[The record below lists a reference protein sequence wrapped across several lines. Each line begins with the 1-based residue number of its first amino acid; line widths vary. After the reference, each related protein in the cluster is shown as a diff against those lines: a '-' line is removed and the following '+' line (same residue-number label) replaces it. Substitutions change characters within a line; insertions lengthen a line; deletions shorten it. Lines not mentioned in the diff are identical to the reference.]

1 MSRHRL
7 FIPQPIADGEEL
19 CLDAE
24 QAHYLSRVLRLK
36 AGSEVLLFDGSGY
49 EYPSLITEVDKK
61 RVLLRPGTPILR
73 NVESPLQI
81 RLVQSI
87 SRGERMDFVIQ
98 KATELGVHR
107 ISPVLT
113 EFSVVKLQADRAS
126 RRLAHWNKIAQ
137 SACEQCGRSRIPVI
151 DEPSVLHD
159 FLRANIPAECRLML
173 KPSAGTSLHQVDT
186 AESTIDLLIG
196 PEGGISDTETEM
208 LLDAGFNAVSLG
220 PRVLRTE
227 TAALAAVAILQAKW
241 GDL

>member
-7 FIPQPIADGEEL
+7 FISQPISEDEALSLDGE
-19 CLDAE
+19 
-24 QAHYLSRVLRLK
+24 QGHYLSRVLRLK
-36 AGSEVLLFDGSGY
+36 PGSEVLLFDGSGY
-49 EYPSLITEVDKK
+49 EYPSLVTEVHRK
-61 RVLLRPGTPILR
+61 RVLLRPGTPILHDM
-73 NVESPLQI
+73 ESPLQI
-81 RLVQSI
+81 RLVQGI

-126 RRLAHWNKIAQ
+126 RRLLHWNKIAQ
-137 SACEQCGRSRIPVI
+137 SACEQCGRNKIPVI

-159 FLRANIPAECRLML
+159 FLRGNTPAACRLL
-173 KPSAGTSLHQVDT
+173 LQPSATTSLHQIDT
-186 AESTIDLLIG
+186 PDSTIDLLIG
-196 PEGGISDTETEM
+196 PEGGISSTETEM
-208 LLDAGFNAVSLG
+208 LFDAGFKAVSLG

-227 TAALAAVAILQAKW
+227 TAALAAAAILQAKW

>member
-1 MSRHRL
+1 VRIKVGQIQGYQDAMSGMQEL
-7 FIPQPIADGEEL
+7 SFSVTVDDGL
-19 CLDAE
+19 IHPAE
-24 QAHYLSRVLRLK
+24 CCMSPNQ
-36 AGSEVLLFDGSGY
+36 DQ
-49 EYPSLITEVDKK
+49 
-61 RVLLRPGTPILR
+61 RPEDCTP
-73 NVESPLQI
+73 E
-81 RLVQSI
+81 LVQGI

-126 RRLAHWNKIAQ
+126 RRLLHWNKIAQ
-137 SACEQCGRSRIPVI
+137 SACEQCGRSKIPVI

-159 FLRANIPAECRLML
+159 FLRGSTPAQSRLL
-173 KPSAGTSLHQVDT
+173 LQPSATTSLHQIGRP
-186 AESTIDLLIG
+186 ESVIDLLIG
-196 PEGGISDTETEM
+196 PEGGISDSETEM
-208 LLDAGFNAVSLG
+208 LLDAGFKAVSLG

>member
-7 FIPQPIADGEEL
+7 FIPQTISDGEEL
-19 CLDAE
+19 CLDGE
-24 QAHYLSRVLRLK
+24 QGHYLSRVLRLK
-36 AGSEVLLFDGSGY
+36 PGSEVLLFDGSGY
-49 EYPSLITEVDKK
+49 EYPSLVTEVHRK
-61 RVLLRPGTPILR
+61 RVLLQPGAAVLR
-73 NVESPLQI
+73 DIESPLQI
-81 RLVQSI
+81 RLVQGI

-126 RRLAHWNKIAQ
+126 RRLLHWNKIAQ
-137 SACEQCGRSRIPVI
+137 SACEQCGRSKIPVI

-159 FLRANIPAECRLML
+159 FLRGSASAQCRLL
-173 KPSAGTSLHQVDT
+173 LQPSATTSLHQIDRP
-186 AESTIDLLIG
+186 ESAIDLLIG
-196 PEGGISDTETEM
+196 PEGGISDGETEM
-208 LLDAGFNAVSLG
+208 LFDAGFKAVSLG

>member
-7 FIPQPIADGEEL
+7 FIPQPISDGEEL
-19 CLDAE
+19 CLDGE
-24 QAHYLSRVLRLK
+24 QGHYLSRVLRLK
-36 AGSEVLLFDGSGY
+36 PGSEVLLFDGSGY
-49 EYPSLITEVDKK
+49 EYPSLVTEVHRK
-61 RVLLRPGTPILR
+61 RVLLRPGTAILR
-73 NVESPLQI
+73 DIESPLQI
-81 RLVQSI
+81 RLVQGI

-126 RRLAHWNKIAQ
+126 RRLLHWNKIAQ
-137 SACEQCGRSRIPVI
+137 SACEQCGRSKIPVI

-159 FLRANIPAECRLML
+159 FLRGSTSAQSRLL
-173 KPSAGTSLHQVDT
+173 LQPSATTSLHEIGRP
-186 AESTIDLLIG
+186 ESAIDLLIG

-208 LLDAGFNAVSLG
+208 LFDAGFKAVSLG